1 MVKQLLAGA
10 GQLAQLDDGV
20 IGGLPT
26 AQTLG
31 VGAQRRGEHP
41 RVATVILG
49 AGDREAVP
57 ETVELLGVD
66 RIDGEASLQEALD
79 HGSVRAPRWQRRSR
93 PQGRGPRTG
102 EASSPWP
109 KAPCRCGRTHPLQLS
124 CRPDPARTHG
134 GSPIPSPRRQTNSPS
149 LRLLCLRLRYSLLVG
164 TPRCLPVP
172 VLVLF
177 GTDFPLGVQRGE
189 AAGTRVPVRCS
200 KHSAPVV
207 VPGCLPT
214 SHELRR
220 GQTDPPPWLRNLP
233 VPRKT
238 TDRFPPDLG
247 DRQEPVSHS
256 YRSHY
261 DYCLT

>member
-79 HGSVRAPRWQRRSR
+79 HGSVRHLDGNADLARRGVARALDCASFVSACVTLYWSARRVACPYLHWCSLALTSHWASNAAKQPGHESQSGARSTVRRWLFPAACRHLMNS
-93 PQGRGPRTG
+93 G
-102 EASSPWP
+102 EAKPTRP
-109 KAPCRCGRTHPLQLS
+109 HGCGI
-124 CRPDPARTHG
+124 C
-134 GSPIPSPRRQTNSPS
+134 
-149 LRLLCLRLRYSLLVG
+149 
-164 TPRCLPVP
+164 
-172 VLVLF
+172 
-177 GTDFPLGVQRGE
+177 
-189 AAGTRVPVRCS
+189 
-200 KHSAPVV
+200 
-207 VPGCLPT
+207 
-214 SHELRR
+214 
-220 GQTDPPPWLRNLP
+220 
-233 VPRKT
+233 
-238 TDRFPPDLG
+238 RFPTATAATTTT
-247 DRQEPVSHS
+247 VF
-256 YRSHY
+256 
-261 DYCLT
+261 T